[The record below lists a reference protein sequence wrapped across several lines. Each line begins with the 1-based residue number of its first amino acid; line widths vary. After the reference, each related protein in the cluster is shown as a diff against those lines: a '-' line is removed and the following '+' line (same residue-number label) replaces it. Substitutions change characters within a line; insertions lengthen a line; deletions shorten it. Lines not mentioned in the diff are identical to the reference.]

1 MEFLFNTPLLSF
13 ASHTSVHIPMSFLS
27 FEEKVLCLTKAILQ
41 KYWVEYVSEKI
52 NKEHVQLP
60 PPSWMLK
67 VFNYISNDTQM
78 VSFEFYSVTTTVPQR
93 PKVDPSTKSVWKMQ
107 ASTFK
112 MMMKKTVS
120 LFYDFI
126 SLGSFKKKKKR
137 NPKKLFVYFSVM
149 MHRCFPVNFAKFL
162 RKPFFTEYLRWLLL
176 NI

>member
-1 MEFLFNTPLLSF
+1 
-13 ASHTSVHIPMSFLS
+13 MSFLS

-78 VSFEFYSVTTTVPQR
+78 VSFEFCSVTTTVPQR

-112 MMMKKTVS
+112 IMMKKTVS